1 MGDVKASFRA
11 VFADLYTDA
20 EAQRTTTLPPAAGE
34 VGAAS
39 GDATSGSAV
48 QELRQRVRA
57 PAAGAAEH
65 LCE

>member
-20 EAQRTTTLPPAAGE
+20 EAQGTTTLQ
-34 VGAAS
+34 VGAAQPAS

-65 LCE
+65 LC